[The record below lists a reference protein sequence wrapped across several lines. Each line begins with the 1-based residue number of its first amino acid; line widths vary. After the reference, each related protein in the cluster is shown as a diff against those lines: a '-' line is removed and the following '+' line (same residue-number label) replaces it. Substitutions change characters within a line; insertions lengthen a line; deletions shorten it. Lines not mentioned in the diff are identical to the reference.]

1 MVREIC
7 GREVSMKPWIPR
19 FVVLHAKHD
28 FTVYHYRKF
37 TDITTEQIQPPIY
50 ARFDF
55 YLDNTSHLKP
65 FKKLS
70 KSDASTT

>member
-37 TDITTEQIQPPIY
+37 TDITTERIQ
-50 ARFDF
+50 RFDF
-55 YLDNTSHLKP
+55 YLDNTFHLKP

>member
-28 FTVYHYRKF
+28 FTVYYHYRKF
-37 TDITTEQIQPPIY
+37 TDITTGRIQPPIC
-50 ARFDF
+50 
-55 YLDNTSHLKP
+55 KI
-65 FKKLS
+65 
-70 KSDASTT
+70 